1 MPELNPPT
9 AMTPPHLYLESTRSL
24 LSKVR
29 SSILPFLLEGKPS
42 ILQQK
47 GRNAPES
54 CRRSQDAQSAVWQC
68 SVQLAIIMCCIGSPW
83 LLFVMCCIGSPWLLF
98 VATSVVV
105 ARSRRLTAYVLCDL
119 SNRVRSES
127 LRKIISRNSWKR

>member
-83 LLFVMCCIGSPWLLF
+83 LLFV
-98 VATSVVV
+98 ATSVVV
-105 ARSRRLTAYVLCDL
+105 ARSSRLTAYVLCDL
-119 SNRVRSES
+119 ANRVRSES
-127 LRKIISRNSWKR
+127 LRKVIPRNSWKRW